1 MMLERFENL
10 REKRRKSEKREKIA
24 AYTAETESYGNE
36 MPTRRNQS
44 QHNSLWPTAQK
55 QAS

>member
-1 MMLERFENL
+1 MLERFENL